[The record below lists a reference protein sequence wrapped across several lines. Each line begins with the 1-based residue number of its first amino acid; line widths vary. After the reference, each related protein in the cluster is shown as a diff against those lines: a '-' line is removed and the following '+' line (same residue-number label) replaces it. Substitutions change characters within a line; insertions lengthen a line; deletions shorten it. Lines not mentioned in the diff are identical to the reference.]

1 MPFCP
6 LCGSEFRAG
15 FSECNTCQ
23 VPLVAKL
30 SPAMSGGDDFEED
43 EMDAIDIELKLLTGT
58 TSSSQA
64 SIVRRLLDEAGI
76 PSIVQGGHGDEIGS
90 GEPYQIFV
98 DENWYDDAR
107 ASIEAYMSP
116 GLVTGQIEGDLQ
128 RLEKELVSLERG
140 HSHLKPQLGA
150 VKSSLQQLQKELEQL
165 NRELD

>member
-6 LCGSEFRAG
+6 SCGSEFRSG
-15 FSECNTCQ
+15 FSECNTCH
-23 VPLVAKL
+23 VPLVARL
-30 SPAMSGGDDFEED
+30 NNVTSDEED
-43 EMDAIDIELKLLTGT
+43 VDMEIELKPLTRT
-58 TSSSQA
+58 TSTSQA
-64 SIVRRLLDEAGI
+64 TIIRRLLDEAGI
-76 PSIVQGGHGDEIGS
+76 PSLVQGGHGDDIGS

-107 ASIEAYMSP
+107 ASIEAYLSP

-128 RLEKELVSLERG
+128 RLEKELVNLERG

-150 VKSSLQQLQKELEQL
+150 VKASLQQLQKELELL